1 MVVWSSN
8 SDQLFAGSHGGDIC
22 LLRDLESIFAAPASL
37 VASSLPLRE
46 GLGKGSSICDMK
58 LTPDESRLLL
68 CSHDCT
74 LSRRHLDTQQE
85 EVIDN
90 TGDYDRWYTSVGI
103 SIALNCILAADNRGN
118 VKMFDSRLPGC
129 LNQYSLHRSHKIGC
143 IDIESRGHVFA
154 TSSNDRTCRVFDLRR
169 LDSGHSQNYRSEL
182 AIYPHDGV
190 VSSGYFS
197 PLVPYRLL
205 TTSQN
210 DEVRVFD
217 VSVAGELLP
226 PKFVIPHSHKF
237 YQHITIIKASWHPLM
252 KDVIA
257 IGRYDRPRGLD
268 MISLS
273 SNGSKDVSVQN
284 TTSKK
289 VETILCV
296 NSFSPN
302 GRYLA
307 SATANNVVLWTSHRY
322 SHSFNHDLTSKGDQ
336 LKERVSSAIAAQA
349 SCLESFS
356 RSDAS
361 SAATQSLRRSNDESR
376 APLELDFTAF
386 EFKRPRSK

>member
-1 MVVWSSN
+1 M
-8 SDQLFAGSHGGDIC
+8 
-22 LLRDLESIFAAPASL
+22 
-37 VASSLPLRE
+37 
-46 GLGKGSSICDMK
+46 
-58 LTPDESRLLL
+58 
-68 CSHDCT
+68 
-74 LSRRHLDTQQE
+74 
-85 EVIDN
+85 
-90 TGDYDRWYTSVGI
+90 
-103 SIALNCILAADNRGN
+103 
-118 VKMFDSRLPGC
+118 
-129 LNQYSLHRSHKIGC
+129 
-143 IDIESRGHVFA
+143 
-154 TSSNDRTCRVFDLRR
+154 FDLRR

-307 SATANNVVLWTSHRY
+307 SATANNVVLWTSDRN
-322 SHSFNHDLTSKGDQ
+322 SHSFHHDLTSKGDR
-336 LKERVSSAIAAQA
+336 LEERVSSAIAAQA

-361 SAATQSLRRSNDESR
+361 SAATQSSCRTSSESR